1 MSETPNRSE
10 KILAQLLVIAL
21 KNEPLAEKAIALS
34 RAGFEPGEI
43 AVMVGT
49 TSTTVRS
56 TLYAYR
62 KAGGRKKRS
71 KKKR

>member
-1 MSETPNRSE
+1 MAEIENRSE

-21 KNEPLAEKAIALS
+21 KDEPLAEKAIALS

-43 AVMVGT
+43 ATMVGT

-62 KAGGRKKRS
+62 KAGG
-71 KKKR
+71 KKKRPKR